1 MPPRSV
7 VEWHAVPCPQV
18 GATLMAGEQN
28 ENVANMAGEAQKVG
42 RERSSIE
49 FPYGDLDDAV
59 KLAKAVRDVGG
70 QSCTLDQLAAQ
81 LKQSANSGAFR
92 LRTSY
97 PRIFGLAEVERGTI
111 RLTELG
117 MRIVDPTQET
127 RARVDAFIRV
137 PLYKAIYDKYR
148 GFTLPPAAAL
158 EREMAGLGVSSKQTD
173 KARQAFDRS
182 ARQAGFYWSGTDR
195 LVMPALKGDAPASRP
210 LDTGTPGAD
219 AAGQGDRGSGQ
230 GGSGGNGGD
239 GSGLTGD
246 PLIDAMVKK
255 LPKAGAQWPDAERK
269 TWLKMIEMAFDLAY
283 GARAC

>member
-1 MPPRSV
+1 
-7 VEWHAVPCPQV
+7 
-18 GATLMAGEQN
+18 MAGEQN
-28 ENVANMAGEAQKVG
+28 ENVANMAGKAQKVG

-97 PRIFGLAEVERGTI
+97 PRIFGLADTERGTI

-117 MRIVDPTQET
+117 MRIVDPTQEE
-127 RARVDAFIRV
+127 RARVEAFMRV
-137 PLYKAIYDKYR
+137 PLYKAIYEKYR
-148 GFTLPPAAAL
+148 GYTLPPAAAL

-195 LVMPALKGDAPASRP
+195 LVMPALKGEAPASKP
-210 LDTGTPGAD
+210 LDTGTPGA
-219 AAGQGDRGSGQ
+219 GDESRNR
-230 GGSGGNGGD
+230 GGSGGNHGTGG
-239 GSGLTGD
+239 GNGGGLTGD
-246 PLIDAMVKK
+246 PLVDALVLK
-255 LPKAGAQWPDAERK
+255 LPPKGATWPAAERA

-283 GARAC
+283 GVNS